1 MGRVAEVKAIDA
13 AIDRR
18 IDPQPAFFSGARR
31 YYAGAI
37 ALAFVTIVAAAVNSY
52 RSIEKELTE
61 SALSRNAALAELAAM
76 TLAEKFNRLVDISV
90 SLADRVRFRELIA
103 AGKWVEASRILARV
117 PVEFPFVDR
126 IVLTDAEGTL
136 QADIP
141 EVPAVRGRK
150 FSDRDWYHGVSR
162 EWKPYVS
169 SVYQR
174 AAGAANV
181 FGIAVPIRDP
191 AGRVLGS
198 LLLQVRLETLFEWT
212 RAVDVGPA
220 GYLYV
225 VDRNGRVAFHP
236 HFPPQGKF
244 VDFSSLSAVRLA
256 LEGRKGVQVAGESAS
271 DEQRVV
277 AYEPVPK
284 YGWAVIAEQ
293 PARTAFATRDHQLR
307 RLLIAYG
314 LTISLSALAA
324 YLGSCVAVEHERAA
338 ALGRESSEL
347 ARLNRALKTLN
358 ECNQA
363 LVRVSSEEELLQQ
376 ICRNVTAIGGYR
388 MAWVGMA
395 GGDQSGTV
403 IPVAAAG
410 AEGGNLQ
417 TGNLTWDDS
426 ERGRGPAA
434 TAIRTGTPAV
444 VRDISSDPAFEP
456 WREAALA
463 RGYMSSVALPLRAN
477 GRTLGALCIY
487 AAEPNAFGGQE
498 MDLLV
503 ELANDLAFGIAML
516 RLRAAHALAEEQ
528 IRVLNAELEHRVA
541 ERTAQLEAANKEL
554 ESFSHSVSHDLRAP
568 LRAVVGFSKLLR
580 EDHAGDLDAEARRK
594 IDVIQGEARRMGQ
607 LIDELLA
614 FSRLGRK
621 ALQMGDLDMTE
632 LARVTFEGLNGHH
645 EGARAVFRLGAL
657 PRANGDRVLLGQVW
671 ANLLSNA
678 IKFSSKR
685 ENPVIDV
692 SATTD
697 EREHVYCVRDNGAG
711 FDPRY
716 QSKLFGVFQ
725 RLHGSGEFPG
735 TGVGL
740 ALVQRIVTRHGGR
753 VWAHGRPDE
762 GAAFYFTLPRVQA
775 HEPV

>member
-1 MGRVAEVKAIDA
+1 MAEVEAIDA
-13 AIDRR
+13 AISGR

-31 YYAGAI
+31 YYAAAT
-37 ALAFVTIVAAAVNSY
+37 ALAFVMIVAAAVHSY
-52 RSIEKELTE
+52 RSIEKELADA
-61 SALSRNAALAELAAM
+61 ALSRNAALVELAAM
-76 TLAEKFNRLVDISV
+76 TLSEKFNRLVDIAV

-103 AGKWVEASRILARV
+103 AGKWVEASRILSRV

-126 IVLTDAEGTL
+126 ITLNDVEGTL
-136 QADIP
+136 RADIP
-141 EVPAVRGRK
+141 EVPAVMGRN
-150 FSDRDWYHGVSR
+150 FSDRDWYKGVSR

-169 SVYQR
+169 NVYER
-174 AAGAANV
+174 AAGAAKV

-198 LLLQVRLETLFEWT
+198 ILMQVRLDTLFEWT
-212 RAVDVGPA
+212 REVDIGPE

-236 HFPPQGKF
+236 HFPPQGPF
-244 VDFSSLSAVRLA
+244 VDLSSLSAVRMA
-256 LEGRKGVQVAGESAS
+256 LEGRKGVQVAAGSSEG
-271 DEQRVV
+271 EQRVM

-284 YGWAVIAEQ
+284 HGWAVIAEQ
-293 PARTAFATRDHQLR
+293 PARAAFATRDEQLR
-307 RLLIAYG
+307 RLLLAYG
-314 LTISLSALAA
+314 LTISLSALAVF
-324 YLGSCVAVEHERAA
+324 LGSRVAVEHERAV
-338 ALGRESSEL
+338 ALDRKSTEL
-347 ARLNRALKTLN
+347 SRLNRALKTLN

-363 LVRVSSEEELLQQ
+363 LVRVSSEGELLQQ

-388 MAWVGMA
+388 MAWVGFA
-395 GGDQSGTV
+395 DGDQAGSIT
-403 IPVAAAG
+403 PVAAAG
-410 AEGGNLQ
+410 AEDDYLQ
-417 TGNLTWDDS
+417 TLNATWDDS
-426 ERGRGPAA
+426 ERGRGPAG
-434 TAIRTGTPAV
+434 TAVRTGTPAV
-444 VRDISSDPAFEP
+444 VRDIATDPAFAP
-456 WREAALA
+456 WRQAALA
-463 RGYMSSVALPLRAN
+463 RGYMSSVALPLRAS

-503 ELANDLAFGIAML
+503 ELANDLAFGIGML
-516 RLRAAHALAEEQ
+516 RLRAAHALAEKE
-528 IRVLNAELEHRVA
+528 ILVLNADLERRVA
-541 ERTAQLEAANKEL
+541 ERTAQLDAANKDL
-554 ESFSHSVSHDLRAP
+554 ESFSYSVSHDLRAP
-568 LRAVVGFSKLLR
+568 LRAVVGFSKLLL
-580 EDHAGDLDAEARRK
+580 EDHARDLDGEARRK

-607 LIDELLA
+607 LIDDLLA

-621 ALQMGDLDMTE
+621 AMQIGDVDMTA
-632 LARVTFEGLNGHH
+632 LAHATFEALNGHL
-645 EGARAVFRLGAL
+645 EGARPVLRLGEL
-657 PRANGDRVLLGQVW
+657 PRATGDRVLLGQVW

-678 IKFSSKR
+678 VKFSSKR
-685 ENPVIDV
+685 ESPVIEV

-725 RLHGSGEFPG
+725 RLHSSSEFAG

-762 GAAFYFTLPRVQA
+762 GAAFYFTLPREQPHGSV
-775 HEPV
+775 